1 MTGVIKAKF
10 KMDKRGKYVETMG
23 TGSLFQYKL
32 LDDWAGAVK
41 EAEEKAKEYN
51 EKLKK
56 LLDLEKAYG

>member
-10 KMDKRGKYVETMG
+10 KMDVRGTKYEETMG

-41 EAEEKAKEYN
+41 EAEKKAKEYN
-51 EKLKK
+51 EKFKK
-56 LLDLEKAYG
+56 